1 MVKSNLCRL
10 AGQKDMSFR
19 DLAKRSGISSATLY
33 VWENDGSTSWL
44 KLYRMAKTL
53 GCSMEDLFT
62 VEKL

>member
-1 MVKSNLCRL
+1 MTKSNICRL
-10 AGQKDMSFR
+10 AGQKDMGFR

-44 KLYRMAKTL
+44 KLYRLAKTL

-62 VEKL
+62 VERL